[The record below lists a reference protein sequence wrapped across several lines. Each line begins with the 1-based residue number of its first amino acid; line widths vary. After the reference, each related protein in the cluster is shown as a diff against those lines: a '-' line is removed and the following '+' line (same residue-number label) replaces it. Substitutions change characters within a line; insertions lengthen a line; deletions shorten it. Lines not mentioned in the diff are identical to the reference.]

1 MDIRVLELM
10 NNKEIVKKY
19 RENRLLSIK
28 QKREQ
33 EKNEYHNETEDDIMY
48 IALLKANQR
57 ATGKVLKYIFVPEYM
72 CVLPFMD
79 KVYDEDEDVIQSN
92 LQD

>member
-1 MDIRVLELM
+1 
-10 NNKEIVKKY
+10 
-19 RENRLLSIK
+19 
-28 QKREQ
+28 
-33 EKNEYHNETEDDIMY
+33 MY
-48 IALLKANQR
+48 VALLKANQR

-92 LQD
+92 PQD